1 MFINIQHKVPV
12 VAFHKHLFVSLCYV
26 TPSDSSREVFI
37 ETSVFDRISD
47 HIIEISAETNN
58 NYHLLICGDLNSR
71 TGIEPDYVVYD
82 KPDNIPVLPENYV
95 SDTAFD
101 RFSRDYFINT
111 NGRKLLDFCK
121 LNSLR
126 ICNGRLGKDKGVGK
140 YTYVGGPGSSVV
152 DYVLVSE
159 SIINLISKFNIGG
172 RNILSDHCAV
182 YFSMSNVKLEVH
194 PNVNMMQP
202 SERADKK
209 YIWNSD
215 ESQIYSDSIESY
227 KEEFSDLQ
235 AGVRQ
240 ASSGGDIN
248 ENVDQFSDLMDK
260 ICDPFFAKNNRC
272 DDGKSFT
279 FNSRVKVQPWFVKL

>member
-1 MFINIQHKVPV
+1 MVLLTETWSDEYSDLSFAGFKTFYLSRENRNINSKRNSGGIVIFVREKYFSPNMLIKSDSDDILWIK
-12 VAFHKHLFVSLCYV
+12 FDGKLFDLESDLFVCLCYV

-82 KPDNIPVLPENYV
+82 NPDNIPVLPEDYV

-101 RFSRDYFINT
+101 RFSHDRFINT

-126 ICNGRLGKDKGVGK
+126 ICNGRLGKDKGGGK
-140 YTYVGGPGSSVV
+140 YTYVGGAGSSVV

-159 SIINLISKFNIGG
+159 SIINLISKFNIGDP
-172 RNILSDHCAV
+172 NILSDHCAV

-194 PNVNMMQP
+194 PNENMMHP
-202 SERADKK
+202 GERANKK
-209 YIWNSD
+209 W
-215 ESQIYSDSIESY
+215 
-227 KEEFSDLQ
+227 
-235 AGVRQ
+235 G
-240 ASSGGDIN
+240 
-248 ENVDQFSDLMDK
+248 
-260 ICDPFFAKNNRC
+260 
-272 DDGKSFT
+272 
-279 FNSRVKVQPWFVKL
+279 